1 MTLTIPIASSSF
13 RLVLGSLFALIL
25 TACAGSAGFDL
36 AALQNSDINNFR
48 APSGATLSTGQP
60 TAAQLGLAARAG
72 VKHVINLRTA
82 GEEVAFNEGQVVESF
97 GMKYYSIPVAGGA
110 GINADNASALSRI
123 LADIDGEPVIVHCA
137 TGNRV
142 GGLMAFAAL
151 ADGASVNAAMAEGER
166 WGMTSERLKGMVRES
181 LSGN

>member
-1 MTLTIPIASSSF
+1 M
-13 RLVLGSLFALIL
+13 
-25 TACAGSAGFDL
+25 
-36 AALQNSDINNFR
+36 
-48 APSGATLSTGQP
+48 
-60 TAAQLGLAARAG
+60 
-72 VKHVINLRTA
+72 INLRTA

-151 ADGASVNAAMAEGER
+151 ADGASVNEAMAEGER
-166 WGMTSERLKGMVRES
+166 WGMTSERLQGMVRES

>member
-1 MTLTIPIASSSF
+1 MTLTIPSASSSL
-13 RLVLGSLFALIL
+13 RLILSSLFALIL

-48 APSGATLSTGQP
+48 APSGSTLSTGQP
-60 TAAQLGLAARAG
+60 TEAQLGLAARAG

-82 GEEVAFNEGQVVESF
+82 GEEVSFNEGEVVESL

-151 ADGASVNAAMAEGER
+151 ADGASVNEAMAEGER
-166 WGMTSERLKGMVRES
+166 WGMTSERLQGMVRES